1 MTSGRSG
8 SQYRHANS
16 SGMLRPIGST
26 IRNPMPCR
34 RCRQARTVGQHGF
47 FFVKL
52 CRIFFESGLNNL
64 FANLEVSCQM
74 LHVFCISLA
83 NLRQSAIREGARCS
97 KSMDSAASGM
107 QNRSNKLSASF
118 GIILKILF
126 YFQSEEDESV
136 PKRKL
141 RSAYFEVSA
150 FLFFL
155 ESSCFSMTSTAS
167 AICLSSPLDVDSG
180 SLMTL

>member
-1 MTSGRSG
+1 MTSERSG
-8 SQYRHANS
+8 SQYRFSNS
-16 SGMLRPIGST
+16 SGMMRPIGST
-26 IRNPMPCR
+26 IINPMPCR
-34 RCRQARTVGQHGF
+34 RCRQTWTVG
-47 FFVKL
+47 
-52 CRIFFESGLNNL
+52 
-64 FANLEVSCQM
+64 
-74 LHVFCISLA
+74 LHIFCISLA
-83 NLRQSAIREGARCS
+83 NLRQSAIRKGARCS

-118 GIILKILF
+118 DIILKILF
-126 YFQSEEDESV
+126 YFQSEGDESV

-155 ESSCFSMTSTAS
+155 ESSCLSMTSTAS

-180 SLMTL
+180 SFMTL